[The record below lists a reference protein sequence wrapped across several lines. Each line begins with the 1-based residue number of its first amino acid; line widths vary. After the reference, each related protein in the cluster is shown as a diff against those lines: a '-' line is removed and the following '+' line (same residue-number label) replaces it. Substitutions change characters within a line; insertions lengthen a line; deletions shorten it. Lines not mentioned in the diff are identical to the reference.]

1 MTLVVD
7 ASALVAIGLR
17 EPEAVAF
24 SQALLKDDDCLAAPI
39 NLVEAGIVLSGRWPD
54 FTEEGYRSWLRQLNV
69 SGAPV
74 EHEPALAAYIRY
86 GKGRHPARL
95 NLGDCFAYALAMQLH
110 APLLFKGDDFALT
123 DVKRAI

>member
-39 NLVEAGIVLSGRWPD
+39 NLVEAGIVLSGRW
-54 FTEEGYRSWLRQLNV
+54 LNSLKIDIV
-69 SGAPV
+69 HGCAS
-74 EHEPALAAYIRY
+74 
-86 GKGRHPARL
+86 
-95 NLGDCFAYALAMQLH
+95 
-110 APLLFKGDDFALT
+110 
-123 DVKRAI
+123 